1 MPGTGAESTF
11 TGLSNPS
18 PYLHN
23 FANSYPPPSLYSRE
37 GPVTGCSGIAPLHRG
52 EDFLY
57 QWEQKG
63 GKKKV
68 KKTKKC
74 KTKKNKTT
82 KKKTNKKLKGGQNG
96 SNYYYQFSGID
107 RPVTPQLRGS
117 FEPIQVKPF
126 VNPFYSLLNGGKK
139 KTKKNKTKK
148 NKTKKCKCK
157 CKCPYCNCC

>member
-1 MPGTGAESTF
+1 MKIGGNVP
-11 TGLSNPS
+11 LS
-18 PYLHN
+18 LRT
-23 FANSYPPPSLYSRE
+23 SLN
-37 GPVTGCSGIAPLHRG
+37 
-52 EDFLY
+52 
-57 QWEQKG
+57 QKFRDQTA
-63 GKKKV
+63 GKPQNLEPITS
-68 KKTKKC
+68 KKTK
-74 KTKKNKTT
+74 
-82 KKKTNKKLKGGQNG
+82 KKLKGGQNG

-157 CKCPYCNCC
+157 CKCPYCNCN